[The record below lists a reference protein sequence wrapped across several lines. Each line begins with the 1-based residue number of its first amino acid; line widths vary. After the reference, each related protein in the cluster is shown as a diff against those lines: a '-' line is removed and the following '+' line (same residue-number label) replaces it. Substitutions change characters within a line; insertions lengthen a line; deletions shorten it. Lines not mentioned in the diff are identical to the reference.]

1 MTKRSTVRRSKLKQ
15 SRLEKSN
22 QGAAQSGAIAAVA
35 QMSAMSMKVGRQT
48 LKGAT
53 EDKPDISLLQFYCPH
68 PRARAILAA
77 ALLKRKFFAD
87 SIRAMRKTATPEQ
100 LAEMRKRS
108 VEGRK
113 RRRGWPQV

>member
-1 MTKRSTVRRSKLKQ
+1 MTKRSTVRKARRRASTV
-15 SRLEKSN
+15 EKIS
-22 QGAAQSGAIAAVA
+22 QGAAQSGALAAVQ
-35 QMSAMSMKVGRQT
+35 QMAAMSMKVGRQT

-53 EDKPDISLLQFYCPH
+53 EDKPDISLLQFYVPH
-68 PRARAILAA
+68 PRARAILSA